1 MCGIVGAVSTRN
13 IVPVLVQG
21 LERLEYRGYDSC
33 GVAVY
38 AQGADAEHSGLRR
51 ARSTSR
57 VAELAAQVAGV
68 DGQAKLEGL
77 IGIAHT
83 RWATH
88 GVPSVSN
95 AHPHFSHGP
104 GLDAHHRPGRI
115 ALVHNGII
123 ENHDELRASL
133 KAKGY
138 VFVSQTDTEVIAH
151 LVDSLYDGDLFEA
164 VQLATAQLHGA
175 YAIAVFCKD
184 EPHRLIGAR
193 AGSPLILGVGKDGQ
207 EHFLASDAMALAG
220 VTDQIVYL
228 DEGDVVDIQLGK
240 YWLLDKARKPVAP
253 AQRPVKTVL
262 AHSGAAELGP
272 YRHYM
277 QKEIFEQPRAI
288 ADTLEGV
295 DGIVPELFDQQMNH
309 APGANA
315 HKVFAEIDNVL
326 ILACG
331 TSYYSGCTAKYWLES
346 IAKVPTQVE
355 VASEYRYRDSVPN
368 PKTLVVT
375 ITQSGETAD
384 TLAALRH
391 AQSLGMKHTLTICNV
406 ATSAMVRE
414 CSLAYVTRAGV
425 EIGVASTK
433 AFTTQLAGLFLLT
446 LALAQAKGHLTEAAE
461 QEHIKAM
468 RHLPSA
474 LQAVLALEPQII
486 SWSEDFAKKE
496 NALFLGRGM
505 HYPIAMEGA
514 LKLKEITY
522 IHAEAYPAGELKH
535 GPLALVTSEMPVVT
549 VAPNDALLE
558 KLKSNLHEVRARGGV
573 LYVLADADTRIE
585 NGDGMHVIRMPEHY
599 GALSP
604 LLHVVPLQLL
614 AYHTACARGTDVDK
628 PRNLA
633 KSVTVE

>member
-1 MCGIVGAVSTRN
+1 MCGIVAAVSNRN
-13 IVPVLVQG
+13 IVPILVQG
-21 LERLEYRGYDSC
+21 LQRLEYRGYDSC

-38 AQGADAEHSGLRR
+38 ADGLKR

-57 VAELAAQVAGV
+57 VAELQQQVSSEHV
-68 DGQAKLEGL
+68 EGGT
-77 IGIAHT
+77 GIAHT

-88 GVPSVSN
+88 GAPVVHN
-95 AHPHFSHGP
+95 AHPHFSHGA
-104 GLDAHHRPGRI
+104 GAAGSTGRPGKV

-123 ENHDELRASL
+123 ENHEELRTML
-133 KAKGY
+133 QAKGY
-138 VFVSQTDTEVIAH
+138 VFESQTDTEVIVH
-151 LVDSLYDGDLFEA
+151 LMDSLYDGDLFDA
-164 VQLATAQLHGA
+164 LKGCVTQLHGA
-175 YAIAVFCKD
+175 FAIAAFCKD
-184 EPHRLIGAR
+184 EPHRVVGAR
-193 AGSPLILGVGKDGQ
+193 AGSPLILGLGADHG
-207 EHFLASDAMALAG
+207 ETFLASDAMALAG

-228 DEGDVVDIQLGK
+228 EEGDLVDLQLGK
-240 YWLLDKARKPVAP
+240 YWVFDRQQ
-253 AQRPVKTVL
+253 QRVSRDVKTVH

-295 DGIVPELFDQQMNH
+295 TGIVPELFGD
-309 APGANA
+309 GA
-315 HKVFAEIDNVL
+315 HGVFKNIDSVL

-331 TSYYSGCTAKYWLES
+331 TSYYSGCAAKYWLES
-346 IAKVPTQVE
+346 IAKIPTQVE
-355 VASEYRYRDSVPN
+355 VASEYRYRTSVPN
-368 PKTLVVT
+368 ARTLVVT

-391 AQSLGMKHTLTICNV
+391 AQSLGMVHTLTICNV

-414 CSLAYVTRAGV
+414 CKLAYITRAGV

-446 LALAQAKGHLTEAAE
+446 LALAQARGFLSDDEEAGHL
-461 QEHIKAM
+461 KAL
-468 RHLPSA
+468 RHLPAA
-474 LQAVLALEPQII
+474 LQAVLALEPQVI
-486 SWSEDFAKKE
+486 SWAEDFAKKE
-496 NALFLGRGM
+496 NALFLGRGL
-505 HYPIAMEGA
+505 HYPIALEGA
-514 LKLKEITY
+514 LKLKEISY

-535 GPLALVTSEMPVVT
+535 GPLALVTSAMPIVT

-558 KLKSNLHEVRARGGV
+558 KLKSNMQEVRARGGV
-573 LYVLADADTRIE
+573 LYVLADADSRIDSSE
-585 NGDGMHVIRMPEHY
+585 GVHVIRMPEHY

-614 AYHTACARGTDVDK
+614 AYHTALARGTDVDK